1 MSKDVLVKLIMVVS
15 LNATILMVAFT
26 LEYANEITVISS
38 YKPERV
44 NFTVTIYM
52 TCVKPNKLFCQISS
66 ISV

>member
-15 LNATILMVAFT
+15 SNATILMVAFT
-26 LEYANEITVISS
+26 LEYANEIIVISS

-52 TCVKPNKLFCQISS
+52 PCVKLDKLFCQILSF
-66 ISV
+66 SV